1 MQKNKERVMNKR
13 MIERLILIH
22 NVIKAGMYPKC
33 KDLRAI
39 YKEKTGYNVGEATI
53 YRDIEALRTNFK
65 APLEYDYEKQGYY
78 YMDDNWEF
86 SVNQINADDI
96 FYLSC
101 AKTLLSTFDNSPVY
115 NQIASVIDFVTQTQ
129 VGNKNTMLNR
139 IAVPP
144 LPKVLVNNDIWN
156 VVIECLQKN
165 TIIKFEYNGRW
176 NTSTTHR
183 MLRPYQVLLQDGMYF
198 VFGFDENADG
208 GKGGERLFNLSRIKN
223 AEDTGRT
230 FELPKDFEFASRC
243 GGGRFG
249 AFKDANKVHYEIE
262 FYDDAR
268 KFVKDC
274 VWADD
279 QEFEDYDEDSLTVMK
294 FSSSQSMKV
303 MEWIL
308 SLGVNARPVAPADF
322 VERWQNQIRWMAE
335 SAGILK

>member
-65 APLEYDYEKQGYY
+65 APLEYDREKQGYY
-78 YMDDNWEF
+78 YFDDWEF
-86 SVNQINADDI
+86 SINQINADDI

-144 LPKVLVNNDIWN
+144 LPKVLVNNDIWK

-165 TIIKFEYNGRW
+165 TIIKFDYNGRW
-176 NTSTTHR
+176 NTSTTNR
-183 MLRPYQVLLQDGMYF
+183 MLRPYQVLLQDGM
-198 VFGFDENADG
+198 
-208 GKGGERLFNLSRIKN
+208 
-223 AEDTGRT
+223 
-230 FELPKDFEFASRC
+230 
-243 GGGRFG
+243 
-249 AFKDANKVHYEIE
+249 
-262 FYDDAR
+262 
-268 KFVKDC
+268 
-274 VWADD
+274 
-279 QEFEDYDEDSLTVMK
+279 
-294 FSSSQSMKV
+294 
-303 MEWIL
+303 
-308 SLGVNARPVAPADF
+308 
-322 VERWQNQIRWMAE
+322 
-335 SAGILK
+335 